1 MFIVLVGEGYLAV
14 FKFLQPVVGDGHPV
28 GITTQVIEDSV
39 RATEW
44 RLGIDEMRR
53 SIPED
58 ATLWVIKRI
67 HSVQLEIRRS
77 TLEKE

>member
-1 MFIVLVGEGYLAV
+1 MSGAQITRREFGAAISTFGVGMVTVWPKYSWGA
-14 FKFLQPVVGDGHPV
+14 
-28 GITTQVIEDSV
+28 
-39 RATEW
+39 
-44 RLGIDEMRR
+44 GIDEMRR

-58 ATLWVIKRI
+58 ATLWVTKRI